1 MQDGPEAQIKSELN
15 SEIQTLE
22 KCYLTIKNYLSGT
35 EYDAIQI
42 VGPAP
47 FPDCVKTQIE
57 LKKLLQICIESFFKP
72 TLFA

>member
-22 KCYLTIKNYLSGT
+22 KYYLTTKNYLSGT

-42 VGPAP
+42 VGTLRA
-47 FPDCVKTQIE
+47 FKDKLSRINAHILTLCT
-57 LKKLLQICIESFFKP
+57 LKRSKD
-72 TLFA
+72 